1 MFDPKEF
8 ANAASFHFL
17 QQIIYSNL
25 KAMLMLDSLSLG
37 PLSLL
42 VRRNLIGPGK
52 ETLVYRPNC

>member
-1 MFDPKEF
+1 MFDRKEF
-8 ANAASFHFL
+8 ANATSFRFL

-25 KAMLMLDSLSLG
+25 KAKLMLDSLSLG

-42 VRRNLIGPGK
+42 ERRNLIGPGK